1 MAQGNTGAGRTGS
14 SLSGL
19 AVVALAGGE
28 RLGRVQDIVFHAPSG
43 RVTGFL
49 VNTGALLAK
58 THFLPAAQV
67 QSIGADALTVP
78 GADAFSESNP
88 TASDPD
94 ELEGKPLEGRPVL
107 TESGTVIGKVTD
119 FVVDTS
125 AMTVSA
131 LVLATGLLDNALH
144 GRPTLPLPLVRTF
157 GKDSLVV
164 PDSYDPRSSENHAPA
179 H

>member
-1 MAQGNTGAGRTGS
+1 MAQGSTSTGRTGG

-19 AVVALAGGE
+19 AVMALAGGE

-49 VNTGALLAK
+49 VSTGGVLTK
-58 THFLPAAQV
+58 TRFLPATQV

-78 GADAFSESNP
+78 GADALGEGNP
-88 TASDPD
+88 TAFDPD
-94 ELEGKPLEGRPVL
+94 ELEGKSLEGRPVL
-107 TESGTVIGKVTD
+107 SESGTVVGKVTD
-119 FVVDTS
+119 VVVDTA
-125 AMTVSA
+125 AMMVSA

-144 GRPTLPLPLVRTF
+144 GRPTLPLPLVRAF

-164 PDSYDPRSSENHAPA
+164 PDAYDPHSSANHAPVS
-179 H
+179 